1 MHFDVSAT
9 LYLYYESNTARILIY
24 NNDIV
29 TTLQSGP
36 LFLLDLRIM
45 SCSITWTY
53 TRHIPIQ
60 QFHSPMKYILG
71 TVLHT
76 KDQGHNRQVYIML
89 VSQVRPMA
97 KA

>member
-29 TTLQSGP
+29 TILQSGP
-36 LFLLDLRIM
+36 LFLLDFKNHVFLPTLGLTQDIFL
-45 SCSITWTY
+45 SNNF
-53 TRHIPIQ
+53 IQ
-60 QFHSPMKYILG
+60 WNSLG

-76 KDQGHNRQVYIML
+76 KDHGHNRQVYIML
-89 VSQVRPMA
+89 VFQVRLMA

>member
-29 TTLQSGP
+29 TILQSGP
-36 LFLLDLRIM
+36 LFLIDLRIM

-60 QFHSPMKYILG
+60 QFHTMKFPWNCPS
-71 TVLHT
+71 H
-76 KDQGHNRQVYIML
+76 QGPGSQSSSIHN
-89 VSQVRPMA
+89 VSFPS
-97 KA
+97 KAYG